1 MKWITTTIVVAVALA
16 TNSCVKGQDVNNFI
30 LDLEDATGVRGQ
42 QEQLIKSSRS
52 KSAGNEEV
60 LIDSTPPLLPKKV
73 LVKKPESVGVLSNDK
88 ESNTPVDPQDQTVEE
103 EVLSVSRPQD
113 VEKRQAQ
120 AQGRRLDAAALQTFK
135 DRCDATNIP
144 GLSGSDAFVNCN
156 DGQEVDFDDNPTG
169 QTCADACDGL
179 CCTGNNACGF
189 INSDGTIA
197 DGTGFTGKGK
207 QRVIQLLMYVNHFV
221 RITY

>member
-42 QEQLIKSSRS
+42 REQLIKSSRS

-88 ESNTPVDPQDQTVEE
+88 GSFTSVDPQDQIVEE
-103 EVLSVSRPQD
+103 EVLSVSQPQD

-120 AQGRRLDAAALQTFK
+120 AQGRRLDALQDFK
-135 DRCDATNIP
+135 DRCDATTTS
-144 GLSGSDAFVNCN
+144 GLSGSNAYVDC
-156 DGQEVDFDDNPTG
+156 DGGLVSGDPSTS
-169 QTCADACDGL
+169 CATACGGL
-179 CCTGNNACGF
+179 CCTGVFACD
-189 INSDGTIA
+189 S
-197 DGTGFTGKGK
+197 FTGKGE
-207 QRVIQLLMYVNHFV
+207 QLVDASAC
-221 RITY
+221 T